1 MASLINSPLLDETG
15 KAILAELTG
24 EEETE
29 RTGSLIRPPMSDA
42 TGKAI
47 LAAIQAM
54 NKIPA
59 FDPTDDKGKVL
70 TISNDGEIVWEAPAD
85 AK

>member
-1 MASLINSPLLDETG
+1 MASLINPPLLDETG

-24 EEETE
+24 EEEAE
-29 RTGSLIRPPMSDA
+29 STGSLIRPPMSDA

-47 LAAIQAM
+47 LEAIQSM

-70 TISNDGEIVWEAPAD
+70 TISNDGEIVWAALPD
-85 AK
+85 